1 MSPWESYE
9 DNETR
14 QWQLLRYFV
23 CSLTNKICLD
33 NLVQNSPLGS
43 HRGQAVVAYTFD
55 PSTWEEEGGSDLT
68 EKRGI

>member
-14 QWQLLRYFV
+14 QGQLLRHFV

-33 NLVQNSPLGS
+33 IWVQNSPLGS
-43 HRGQAVVAYTFD
+43 HGGQTVVAYTFD
-55 PSTWEEEGGSDLT
+55 PSTWEEEGESDMT